1 MSLLKQLPDH
11 ELFAY
16 LSKCFAGRAMEYVS
30 NSVYSVCLL
39 AAQVHAAPTTA
50 VLTLT
55 VLTATVLSMA
65 ILTMAVLTVLT
76 MAVLTLAQRIF
87 DKEQFLVLKFEDLMS
102 MKAPGL
108 LRLLSNFTGLHTDE
122 NIIRKVRNAREC
134 EAGSARKIP
143 LSFAKSNNS
152 KSAHA
157 KAELEELRPELR
169 DFYRPYNRMLEEL
182 VHPQFAWDMSGASGH

>member
-1 MSLLKQLPDH
+1 M
-11 ELFAY
+11 
-16 LSKCFAGRAMEYVS
+16 
-30 NSVYSVCLL
+30 
-39 AAQVHAAPTTA
+39 
-50 VLTLT
+50 
-55 VLTATVLSMA
+55 
-65 ILTMAVLTVLT
+65 
-76 MAVLTLAQRIF
+76 AQRIF

-122 NIIRKVRNAREC
+122 TIIRKVRNAREC

-143 LSFAKSNNS
+143 LSFAKSNDS
-152 KSAHA
+152 KSADA
-157 KAELEELRPELR
+157 KAKLEELRPELR

>member
-50 VLTLT
+50 VLTLA

>member
-39 AAQVHAAPTTA
+39 AAQVHAALTTA
-50 VLTLT
+50 VLTLA